1 MKLEKGDTVAITFDE
16 EDDSD
21 LNTACEWDVV
31 RVTPPTSD
39 DKNVYVEL
47 LHRRGGG
54 RWNNEI
60 LNIQLVGDVESDGE
74 LGETIQFKSGL
85 GGGEQSEKLKFSGL
99 ELDDTYKLI
108 VSDIMNPPSELTIV
122 DKAYRFNLR
131 EQDTIILKKGKGP
144 DIPFK
149 VFMKSEEGT
158 KGEEIQILRHSYTE
172 GEETTLHS
180 DLSVIL
186 LVSGTRNNQG
196 YYECSISSIR
206 NHKGENII
214 EGEKYYI
221 KKMNRLV
228 ASYRR
233 LALAK
238 VCSRDENYLPLEVVE
253 KINSYLERE
262 KSEETLL
269 LPVPEK
275 ELISLGETKN

>member
-1 MKLEKGDTVAITFDE
+1 MKLEVGDTVEITFDIKSIE
-16 EDDSD
+16 EDDSYFSTD
-21 LNTACEWDVV
+21 CEWDVV
-31 RVTPPTSD
+31 RVTPTS
-39 DKNVYVEL
+39 DKNVYVKL

-85 GGGEQSEKLKFSGL
+85 ERGEKSEKLKFSGIEL
-99 ELDDTYKLI
+99 EDTYNELI
-108 VSDIMNPPSELTIV
+108 VSGIMNPPSELTIV

-131 EQDTIILKKGKGP
+131 KDDTIILKKGKLE
-144 DIPFK
+144 IPFK
-149 VFMKSEEGT
+149 VFINHKEGT
-158 KGEEIQILRHSYTE
+158 KGEEITILRHSYTA

-196 YYECSISSIR
+196 YYECSISNIL

-238 VCSRDENYLPLEVVE
+238 VYSLDENYLPLEVVE

-269 LPVPEK
+269 LPVPGE
-275 ELISLGETKN
+275 ELISR